1 MKKKNYKEGFF
12 RIHII
17 LSVLWVF
24 FVMVIMGEYTKMPSD
39 LIIRLVAAF
48 VPPIIIYK
56 LVKYVYEGFKK

>member
-1 MKKKNYKEGFF
+1 MKKRNYKEGFF

-24 FVMVIMGEYTKMPSD
+24 FVMVIIGEYTKMPSD
-39 LIIRLVAAF
+39 LIVHSVAAF

>member
-39 LIIRLVAAF
+39 LIVRLVAAF